1 MFDFFFTIHF
11 PPSTLSVWFDNFH
24 LHNARVFPYFL
35 LRLVE
40 ALESR
45 KQKCYE
51 TQHESLLFF
60 CLCFRRNKKQHVK
73 WNLVDILSL
82 TQLAWWKNF
91 QWVAVSDDK
100 EEEATSSN
108 VKNKLKNFPEKGK
121 KKLRKTISTWSSKQ
135 TSKCFSNPWVCYSP
149 IRCNANVNWGEKQTS
164 LWRMKGKTI
173 IDFSLHFSTLLLTL
187 LHCFAR
193 PHKRP

>member
-1 MFDFFFTIHF
+1 MLRNPTWKLTFFLFVFSEKQEATCKMKPRGYIKLNSTRMMEEF
-11 PPSTLSVWFDNFH
+11 PVSSC
-24 LHNARVFPYFL
+24 
-35 LRLVE
+35 E
-40 ALESR
+40 
-45 KQKCYE
+45 
-51 TQHESLLFF
+51 
-60 CLCFRRNKKQHVK
+60 RRQRRRSNIEERKKQVK
-73 WNLVDILSL
+73 ELPR
-82 TQLAWWKNF
+82 KR
-91 QWVAVSDDK
+91 
-100 EEEATSSN
+100 E
-108 VKNKLKNFPEKGK
+108 